1 MKVLVLY
8 EMYPESS
15 HVMVIDMTAEELA
28 FLAPAHTYLVGCY
41 SGADDDAISKALCAW
56 NYALIGMDKEPGEE
70 VEMEYDAISWMEDTG
85 VDLSWFNRFA
95 GRITKVESLTQSG
108 SFDAFINTGFAM

>member
-15 HVMVIDMTAEELA
+15 HILLIDMTAEEFA
-28 FLAPAHTYLVGCY
+28 FLSQANGYLVGCY
-41 SGADDDAISKALCAW
+41 SGEDTDAISKALCAW

-70 VEMEYDAISWMEDTG
+70 IEMDYDAISWMEDTG

-95 GRITKVESLTQSG
+95 GRITKVENITQSG
-108 SFDAFINTGFAM
+108 SFDAFINTGFSM